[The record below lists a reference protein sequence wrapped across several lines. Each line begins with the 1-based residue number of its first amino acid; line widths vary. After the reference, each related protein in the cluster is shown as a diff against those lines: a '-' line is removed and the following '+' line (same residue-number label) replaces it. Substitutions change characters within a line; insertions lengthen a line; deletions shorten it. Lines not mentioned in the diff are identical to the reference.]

1 MERVVVSIGGSIL
14 DYEDISF
21 LRDLGRTLRDA
32 GRKVKLF
39 IVAGGGKVS
48 RSYIEAG
55 RELGASER
63 YLDFMGIRATRI
75 NAMLLSA
82 AIGEEANPF
91 PPASYSRV
99 IQEAKEMRIVVMGG
113 TRPGRTTDGVAAR
126 LAQKVDA
133 DRLVNASNVD
143 GVYTKDPRRFR
154 DARRIDRMTHDDL
167 IALSSGT
174 AGKAG
179 PTVIFD
185 TVGARIIKKAGIAL
199 LVLDGR
205 NLSSLRGAILGKR
218 FKGTKVS

>member
-14 DYEDISF
+14 DYEDITF

-32 GRKVKLF
+32 GRKVNLF

-48 RSYIEAG
+48 RSYIAAG

-63 YLDFMGIRATRI
+63 YLDLMGIRATRI

-91 PPASYSRV
+91 PPASYSHA
-99 IQEAKEMRIVVMGG
+99 IQEAKERRIVVMGG

-154 DARRIDRMTHDDL
+154 DARRVASMTHDDL

-185 TVGARIIKKAGIAL
+185 AVGARIIKKAGIAL

-205 NLSSLRGAILGKR
+205 DLSSLRGAILGKR

>member
-14 DYEDISF
+14 NYEDITF

-32 GRKVKLF
+32 GRKVNLF

-48 RSYIEAG
+48 RSYIAAG

-63 YLDFMGIRATRI
+63 YLDLMGIRATRI

-91 PPASYSRV
+91 PPASYSHA
-99 IQEAKEMRIVVMGG
+99 IQEAKERRIVVMGG

-154 DARRIDRMTHDDL
+154 DARRVASMTHDDL

-185 TVGARIIKKAGIAL
+185 AVGARIIKKAGIAL

-205 NLSSLRGAILGKR
+205 DLSSLRGAILGKR